1 MPRLTNL
8 HSIIQNGVT
17 LAAAA
22 RGFGVCKST
31 ASCIL
36 ARLNDTS
43 DVRNHPPPLLMSNN
57 GKTDLII
64 ANGNLRYRDEILLA
78 HALPYASAISNG
90 LQLVDDNTRAHP
102 GEGVTRQM
110 NVAIKTAMAIKKF
123 RVLTNHASAF
133 MKDRIN
139 TKATHRHML
148 VDLRGMAV
156 EELQNLPQ
164 CLIID
169 LFGP

>member
-31 ASCIL
+31 ASRIL

-43 DVRNHPPPLLMSNN
+43 DVRDHPPLSMSNN
-57 GKTDLII
+57 GKTDPII

-90 LQLVDDNTRAHP
+90 LQLVDDNARAHR
-102 GEGVTRQM
+102 GHEANEFLDQ
-110 NVAIKTAMAIKKF
+110 N
-123 RVLTNHASAF
+123 SS
-133 MKDRIN
+133 DRMQWPSKS
-139 TKATHRHML
+139 TD
-148 VDLRGMAV
+148 V
-156 EELQNLPQ
+156 
-164 CLIID
+164 
-169 LFGP
+169 